1 MLTKRLSL
9 LTLGLCLTATTFL
22 HSSVATAAGITVTY
36 NNQPIVFPDQKPV
49 IQNSRTLV
57 PIRPIAEKLGFT
69 VGWNA
74 KSQTVTISK
83 AGNQVELTIAQKTA
97 KRNQQPITLD
107 VPAKILNQRTVV
119 PLRFIAE
126 ALSYEVNWLASAQ
139 KITITDQNKIY
150 GSIENITIMQNELDK
165 QWRTFALLLLGNQS
179 TSYAE
184 KYSERTNAD
193 LILARYVQ
201 AAAGK
206 DVKLDDAGLTNYVN
220 AAKEYAIQKHYGT
233 PSKLKEAMAAANVT
247 DADIREFAKVDLL
260 PLEYIKQQT
269 KEDELKDFYEQHQEL
284 FTIASVRHILVNT
297 EAEANQIIERLDDGE
312 SFASLAKELSL
323 DPGSKGNGGL
333 YADLPVTQWIE
344 EFKQATLTQEIGK
357 VGKPVKTDY
366 GYHVILVE
374 KREVASFAD
383 VKEDVEEMVWAQK
396 KTVLRDEV
404 MKKLKKN

>member
-9 LTLGLCLTATTFL
+9 LTLGICLTATTFL
-22 HSSVATAAGITVTY
+22 YSSVATAAGITVSY
-36 NNQPIVFPDQKPV
+36 NNQAIVFPDQKPI

-69 VGWNA
+69 VGWNE

-107 VPAKILNQRTVV
+107 VPAKIMNKRTVV

-150 GSIENITIMQNELDK
+150 GTIDNITISQNELDK

-179 TSYAE
+179 TVYAA

-201 AAAGK
+201 AIAGNG
-206 DVKLDDAGLTNYVN
+206 VKLNDTGLANYVN
-220 AAKEYAIQKHYGT
+220 AAKEYAIRKHYGT
-233 PSKLKEAMAAANVT
+233 ESKLKEAMAKANVT
-247 DADIREFAKVDLL
+247 DQDIRDFAKVDLL
-260 PLEYIKQQT
+260 PLEYVKQQT
-269 KEDELKDFYEQHQEL
+269 NEDELKDFYEQHEEQ
-284 FTIASVRHILVNT
+284 FTTASVRHILVNT
-297 EAEANQIIERLDDGE
+297 EAEAKKIIERLNRGE

-323 DPGSKGNGGL
+323 DPGSKDNGGL
-333 YADLPVTQWIE
+333 YANLPVTQWIE

-357 VGKPVKTDY
+357 VGKPVKTNY

-374 KREVASFAD
+374 KREVASFAE
-383 VKEDVEEMVWAQK
+383 VKEDVGEMVFAQK
-396 KTVLRDEV
+396 KTAFRDEV
-404 MKKLKKN
+404 MKKFKKN